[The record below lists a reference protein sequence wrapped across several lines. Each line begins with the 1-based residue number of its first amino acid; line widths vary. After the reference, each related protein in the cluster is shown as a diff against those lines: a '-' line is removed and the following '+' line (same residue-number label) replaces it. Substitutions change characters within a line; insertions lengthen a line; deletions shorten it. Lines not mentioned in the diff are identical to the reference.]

1 VLVGETAVVVHR
13 GEELVEAVVEWAVTV
28 GVEHGV
34 AGAEVLLVG
43 VEHDEVVVV
52 GALMVAVGHV
62 VGVAVAGRVEGE
74 HGVGAVGLE
83 KAVAVHDRV
92 VVERGLEVTG
102 VGWAGQVVAGNAAGV
117 AGLEGAVASPVASE
131 HWGLGEHKGW
141 DWEGRRERGSRSQE
155 SQG

>member
-1 VLVGETAVVVHR
+1 
-13 GEELVEAVVEWAVTV
+13 
-28 GVEHGV
+28 
-34 AGAEVLLVG
+34 
-43 VEHDEVVVV
+43 
-52 GALMVAVGHV
+52 MVAVGHV

-117 AGLEGAVASPVASE
+117 AGLEGAVASE